1 MAGGYQESKALSE
14 RRLIAVALPLL
25 SESEIILV
33 QAIREELAR
42 RGDFEV
48 MVLSGGFE
56 SLLRKIAE
64 NGEVAGVIG
73 DFMSGV
79 WLKSLLDHGIK
90 VVGIG
95 DGMTGGVGA
104 GTSSVTTDVRIM
116 GGEAARL
123 LIGNGVTALAYLGPT
138 GAPGSIRL
146 GEAFA
151 AACAESGRE
160 VSRCHSATGVLLKNF
175 LRSLAKP
182 CGLLCA
188 NDQLA
193 RRAISAAGEEGL
205 RVPQD
210 LAVIGVG
217 NVRMESLHAGMPISS
232 FELPLGEIGRLA
244 AAAMVALLD
253 GQGSSQ
259 ETIAPLIHERESSMR
274 SPSGVA
280 RAMAYLRSH
289 PGTSKTAGELAI
301 LAGMSRRSFEKALR
315 QAEGLT
321 PGALLKQIRR
331 KRAEELLR
339 ETTLGI
345 GLVARECGY
354 DELAVFS
361 AAFKRWTGRSPRE
374 FREDTR

>member
-1 MAGGYQESKALSE
+1 MAGGYKESKTLSE

-95 DGMTGGVGA
+95 DGMTGGMGA
-104 GTSSVTTDVRIM
+104 GTSWVTTDVRMM
-116 GGEAARL
+116 GSEAARL
-123 LIGNGVTALAYLGPT
+123 LGNGVRALAYLGPT

-160 VSRCHSATGVLLKNF
+160 VSRCHSATGVLLRNF

-210 LAVIGVG
+210 LAVMGVG

-232 FELPLGEIGRLA
+232 FELPQGEVGRLA

-253 GQGSSQ
+253 GQASSQ
-259 ETIAPLIHERESSMR
+259 ETVAPLVHERESSMR

-345 GLVARECGY
+345 GLVGRECGY